1 MDNRFDKLRTWLLFE
16 LILTVGIFGIFLNTV
31 ERGGSSGLI
40 DGYYFGIILV
50 FTARIVLL
58 GRAFLN
64 FTTYHNIVNRWLDK
78 RAIDRPREDEKET

>member
-1 MDNRFDKLRTWLLFE
+1 M
-16 LILTVGIFGIFLNTV
+16 GAFGIFLNVV
-31 ERGGSSGLI
+31 ERSGSGGLG

-50 FTARIVLL
+50 LTARIVFL

-78 RAIDRPREDEKET
+78 RYGNRAIDRPREDEKDD